1 MDWLRRKLTLNSAL
15 LMAAISLGG
24 VAYWGVTRYV
34 AVSVDRVKQSE
45 AARFA
50 LTPLVVAAR
59 ALPSGTVLEAG
70 ALAVRNMPRA
80 FVPAD
85 AVPEDRSS
93 ALIGRVLRHP
103 IRAGELLVPAL
114 LMPAATSV
122 FSEQVEPGRRA
133 VTVPV
138 DEVSAFDG
146 LLSPGDHVDLMYAH
160 QPLQSRGV
168 FGPSVRVL
176 LEKVPVLAT
185 GRATRRT
192 LVHAPDGRSQEVDST
207 FSTATLSVSPAEAQ
221 IITLAQRTG
230 EIVATLRHPRDGAP
244 TALSALDASALNG
257 FVRTNPVRRAS
268 AAAIVLISG
277 GRGGTPLIE
286 QLPIASPRN

>member
-1 MDWLRRKLTLNSAL
+1 
-15 LMAAISLGG
+15 
-24 VAYWGVTRYV
+24 
-34 AVSVDRVKQSE
+34 
-45 AARFA
+45 
-50 LTPLVVAAR
+50 
-59 ALPSGTVLEAG
+59 
-70 ALAVRNMPRA
+70 
-80 FVPAD
+80 VPAD
-85 AVPEDRSS
+85 AVADDRGDV
-93 ALIGRVLRHP
+93 LVGRVLRHP
-103 IRAGELLVPAL
+103 VRAGELLVPAL
-114 LMPAATSV
+114 LMPTAAAA

-160 QPLQSRGV
+160 QPLQSRGA

-185 GRATRRT
+185 GRATRPT
-192 LVHAPDGRSQEVDST
+192 LIQAPDGRSQEVDST

-244 TALSALDASALNG
+244 TALSALDASALQG
-257 FVRTNPVRRAS
+257 FIASRPIRRPS
-268 AAAIVLISG
+268 AAAVVLITG
-277 GRGGTPLIE
+277 GRGGTPLVAH
-286 QLPIASPRN
+286 LPVAGQSE